1 MAFLT
6 VLFAT
11 LNGAR
16 TLPRM
21 LGTLGAL
28 ASPSDGWKV
37 VAVDNGSTDDSL
49 NILEQHAGKIPM
61 MVLKEPRRGKNIA
74 LNTGLAVVEGDIIA
88 LTDDDGILPRDWLV
102 SIENVAA
109 ARAGY
114 DIFGGAIY
122 PIWEEPPPAWVFQ
135 SVPKH
140 FLGWTDFSE
149 GPAEAY
155 EIWGGNMAV
164 CAAVFREHNFA
175 EGVEMGSETEFIMRT
190 KASGHRCWHFHA
202 SPVGHII
209 RPYQLKP
216 EWLAQRAYEHGRGNA
231 MISHMQLVDDE
242 ILAFLARHPH
252 PALGQS
258 LYRTARLIKGAGRVT
273 MAACNVARSRL
284 LGNAHDHFKAFLQL
298 QYRRGDFAE
307 RCALATPY
315 WMSARKR
322 RVNNT

>member
-1 MAFLT
+1 MAFVT

-11 LNGAR
+11 LNGAH

-49 NILEQHAGKIPM
+49 NILEQHTCKIPM

-74 LNTGLAVVEGDIIA
+74 LNTGLALVEGDIIA
-88 LTDDDGILPRDWLV
+88 FTDDDIILPRDWLV

-109 ARAGY
+109 ARAEY

-122 PIWEEPPPAWVFQ
+122 PIWEEPPPAWVLER
-135 SVPKH
+135 VPKS

-149 GPAEAY
+149 GPVKGHV
-155 EIWGGNMAV
+155 IWGGNMAV
-164 CAAVFREHNFA
+164 RAAVFREHKFA

-190 KASGHRCWHFHA
+190 EGSGHRCWHFHA

-216 EWLAQRAYEHGRGNA
+216 EWHAQRAYKHGRGREMMTDIINK
-231 MISHMQLVDDE
+231 E
-242 ILAFLARHPH
+242 
-252 PALGQS
+252 ALGQP
-258 LYRTARLIKGAGRVT
+258 LYRMVRVIRGAARVT
-273 MAACNVARSRL
+273 MAACKVARSCL
-284 LGNAHDHFKAFLQL
+284 LGDTHDHLEAFLWL
-298 QYRRGDFAE
+298 QYWRSNFAE
-307 RCALATPY
+307 RRALAAR
-315 WMSARKR
+315 SRAFARKR
-322 RVNNT
+322 RANNA